1 MNARLMKKQV
11 TKALKLL
18 NTLEVAFPEK
28 YSLGHMPVFIND
40 SNMKIISKA
49 CQLMNVDV
57 NYFTSFI
64 VAEYNGL
71 DVLDIVRSLNNT
83 MPLRDKFEVYAF
95 NDYTL
100 TLMNIKQFDKAMSL
114 VIHPEVSAFNKG
126 TRTAILLNKTNP
138 ILNLIQRPYK
148 KLDLGQN
155 SLFFAKTGAQ
165 INELKHLL
173 ATENSDVAIGLS
185 LGYPPECVYWFDKA
199 SQDELRT
206 TPVAIFDNFRF
217 KCPESLFPYAKEYM
231 QKQHNAKFINL
242 DYVTAN
248 K

>member
-1 MNARLMKKQV
+1 MNARLMKKRV

-18 NTLEVAFPEK
+18 NTLDVAFLEK
-28 YSLGHMPVFIND
+28 YSLGHMPVFIKEG
-40 SNMKIISKA
+40 NMKIISKA

-64 VAEYNGL
+64 VSEYNGL
-71 DVLDIVRSLNNT
+71 DVLDIVRALNNT

-100 TLMNIKQFDKAMSL
+100 TLMNIKQFDKAISL

-138 ILNLIQRPYK
+138 ILNLVQRPYK

-165 INELKHLL
+165 IKELKHLL

-199 SQDELRT
+199 SRNELRN
-206 TPVAIFDNFRF
+206 TPIAIFDNFRF

-231 QKQHNAKFINL
+231 QKHHNAKFINL
-242 DYVTAN
+242 DYVTTN